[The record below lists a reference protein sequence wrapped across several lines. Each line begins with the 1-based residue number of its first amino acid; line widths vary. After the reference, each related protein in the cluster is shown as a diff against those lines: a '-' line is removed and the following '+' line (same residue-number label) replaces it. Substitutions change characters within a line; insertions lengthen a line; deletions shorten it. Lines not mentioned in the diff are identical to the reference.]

1 MFSPDAFLNCMHLI
15 LQAALD
21 TPGSTW
27 YSRQHLILQ
36 AAKASAVFSV
46 LSVVLWAYL
55 LIYINCFTIIQA
67 ANQHSRHIESLPIT
81 FQTSLKQHSSH
92 LHLVYEVL
100 HLKAAFLHLF
110 LQKFP
115 IQIDVSQNGILQ
127 HFYLLVPAVPLSIY
141 PYVSPHHGL
150 GLLIVKSELF
160 LLCQLLFQ
168 PNYFQLGYCLYFGQ
182 FRLQRVQFLRIVKL
196 LFPIVFEIAGQIFAD
211 HWIKVAVIGI
221 VSILF
226 TLIGIDSASS
236 RMESQEGMH
245 LSLIMIESQVLAVP
259 VGLRSWIEYIVLLV
273 LDRITE
279 LG

>member
-1 MFSPDAFLNCMHLI
+1 MHL
-15 LQAALD
+15 A
-21 TPGSTW
+21 
-27 YSRQHLILQ
+27 
-36 AAKASAVFSV
+36 
-46 LSVVLWAYL
+46 
-55 LIYINCFTIIQA
+55 
-67 ANQHSRHIESLPIT
+67 
-81 FQTSLKQHSSH
+81 
-92 LHLVYEVL
+92 YEVL
-100 HLKAAFLHLF
+100 HLTTAFLHLF

-115 IQIDVSQNGILQ
+115 IQINVAQNGILQ
-127 HFYLLVPAVPLSIY
+127 HFNLLVPAVPLSIY
-141 PYVSPHHGL
+141 PYISPHHGL
-150 GLLIVKSELF
+150 GPLIVKSELF

-196 LFPIVFEIAGQIFAD
+196 LFPIAFEIASQIFAD
-211 HWIKVAVIGI
+211 HRSKVAVIGI

-259 VGLRSWIEYIVLLV
+259 IGLRSWIDYIVLLV